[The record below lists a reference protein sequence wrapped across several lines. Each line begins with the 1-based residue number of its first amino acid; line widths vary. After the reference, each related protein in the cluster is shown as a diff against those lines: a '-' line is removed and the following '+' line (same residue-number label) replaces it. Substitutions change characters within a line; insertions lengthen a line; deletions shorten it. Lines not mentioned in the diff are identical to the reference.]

1 MRGKEVFTLLIDGGE
16 YIGEINDP
24 RGMCSY
30 PTMDA
35 AIDAGKEVWNEYIDH
50 YPELAV
56 SVCFNEYEQENGDI
70 YGEPVTLSL
79 QDFGIE
85 GLKVATGA

>member
-1 MRGKEVFTLLIDGGE
+1 MKGREVFTLYISGGD
-16 YIGEINDP
+16 YIGELSDP

-30 PTMDA
+30 PTMEA
-35 AIDAGKEVWNEYIDH
+35 AIKAGIEVWNEYIDY

-70 YGEPVTLSL
+70 LGEPITLSL

-85 GLKVATGA
+85 GLKSAKV